1 MAKMRYAEM
10 PRDVSIDDFP
20 SLNVS
25 EKVKSKVLDNEDSY
39 EYMVSNTEYRKLT
52 TYNSL
57 KKYPSNLSTPS
68 NEQKHKRRL
77 SETLTCGLTRQ
88 CKSHSL
94 PCNMTLK
101 QPCSA
106 TIIDE
111 QSVDPTKGVLT
122 TGILP
127 EDWASQL
134 THLDLEIFHQISPE
148 ELSSCAWNKKQKLEV
163 SPNVVAFSRQ
173 FNHVSF
179 WVVQEILKGV
189 TPKLRADLITQFI
202 KISKKLYELNNF
214 HSLFAVISSLQSASV
229 YRLSKSWNNVSKKD
243 RQSFDKLANVF
254 SESNNWRNLRDHLET
269 LRLPCIPYLGVFLT
283 DLVYVD
289 MAHPHKN
296 SGLMESEARRL
307 KMNNILRVISHMQ
320 SSRYDH
326 LTHFPKIHDYLNSI
340 RYIEELHKFVQD
352 DQYKLSL
359 KLEPLSCQNDN
370 SKDSKDSVNQV
381 LLESLSLSPAKSSDL
396 LRIRKISFTKNH
408 PKTSSCSKYRSA
420 SLPRS
425 FLKKNVTQSTVY
437 NNNSL
442 IHKSD
447 EGILSTVNSRNLLD
461 DSLIEENVLD
471 LSNLMISPLQTLKG
485 THKISLESCLRR
497 KVVLKNGRKPAVTTW
512 QRYWIQLWASV
523 LIYYAPKSFKGCS
536 RNDFKREPC
545 KLCPLKGCTV
555 SLGDNPDTFFIKHSD
570 QRNSYKFRAESDNT
584 ALQWYRRLYHAAQ
597 TKHQTET
604 KLPDNL
610 ISFD

>member
-10 PRDVSIDDFP
+10 PRDVSIDNFP

-25 EKVKSKVLDNEDSY
+25 EKVKSKAHDDDDTY
-39 EYMVSNTEYRKLT
+39 EYLVSNTEYRKLT

-57 KKYPSNLSTPS
+57 KKYPSNLSTPQVG
-68 NEQKHKRRL
+68 EQRHKRRL
-77 SETLTCGLTRQ
+77 SETLTCGLARQ

-101 QPCSA
+101 HPCSA
-106 TIIDE
+106 SPVDE
-111 QSVDPTKGVLT
+111 QGVDQAKGVLSP
-122 TGILP
+122 GILP
-127 EDWASQL
+127 EDWAGQL
-134 THLDLEIFHQISPE
+134 TLLDLAIFSEISPE

-163 SPNVVAFSRQ
+163 APNVVAFSRQ

-179 WVVQEILKGV
+179 WVVQEILKGA

-202 KISKKLYELNNF
+202 KISKKLYDLNNF

-296 SGLMESEARRL
+296 SGLMESDARRL

-320 SSRYDH
+320 QSRYDH
-326 LTHFPKIHDYLNSI
+326 LTRFPKLLDYLNSI

-359 KLEPLSCQNDN
+359 KLEPLSSQANN
-370 SKDSKDSVNQV
+370 SRGSKESVNQV
-381 LLESLSLSPAKSSDL
+381 LLDSLSLSPAKSTNL
-396 LRIRKISFTKNH
+396 LRIRKISLTKQQH
-408 PKTSSCSKYRSA
+408 QKTTNCS
-420 SLPRS
+420 
-425 FLKKNVTQSTVY
+425 NV
-437 NNNSL
+437 

-447 EGILSTVNSRNLLD
+447 EGILTTVNSRNLLD
-461 DSLIEENVLD
+461 DSVIEENSLLD
-471 LSNLMISPLQTLKG
+471 LSNLTLSPSQTLKG

-497 KVVLKNGRKPAVTTW
+497 KVVMKNGRKPAVTTW

-523 LIYYAPKSFKGCS
+523 LIYYSPKSFKGCS

-555 SLGDNPDTFFIKHSD
+555 SLGDNPDTFLIKHAD
-570 QRNSYKFRAESDNT
+570 QRNTYKFRAESDNT

-597 TKHQTET
+597 SVHQSNT

>member
-1 MAKMRYAEM
+1 MLCC
-10 PRDVSIDDFP
+10 IQ
-20 SLNVS
+20 
-25 EKVKSKVLDNEDSY
+25 KVKSKAAYDDNDKLEHL
-39 EYMVSNTEYRKLT
+39 VSNTEYRKLT

-57 KKYPSNLSTPS
+57 KKHPSNLSTPS
-68 NEQKHKRRL
+68 CEQRHRRRL
-77 SETLTCGLTRQ
+77 SETLTCGLARQ
-88 CKSHSL
+88 CKTHSL

-101 QPCSA
+101 HPYNV
-106 TIIDE
+106 DE
-111 QSVDPTKGVLT
+111 QDIDKAKGVLT
-122 TGILP
+122 PGILP
-127 EDWASQL
+127 EDWAAQL
-134 THLDLEIFHQISPE
+134 TLLDLNIFSQISPE
-148 ELSSCAWNKKQKLEV
+148 ELSSCSWNKKQKLEV
-163 SPNVVAFSRQ
+163 APNIVAFTRQ

-189 TPKLRADLITQFI
+189 TPKMRADLITQFI
-202 KISKKLYELNNF
+202 KISKKLYDLNNF

-289 MAHPHKN
+289 MAHPHKS
-296 SGLMESEARRL
+296 SGLLESEARRL

-320 SSRYDH
+320 QSRYDH
-326 LTHFPKIHDYLNSI
+326 LIQFPKINDYFNSI

-359 KLEPLSCQNDN
+359 KLEPLSCQTDKG
-370 SKDSKDSVNQV
+370 SKESVNQV
-381 LLESLSLSPAKSSDL
+381 LLDSLSLSPAKSTDL
-396 LRIRKISFTKNH
+396 MRIRKFSLCKQQQ
-408 PKTSSCSKYRSA
+408 KTNCSKYRSA

-425 FLKKNVTQSTVY
+425 FLKKPVIQSAVC

-461 DSLIEENVLD
+461 DSLIEENTLD
-471 LSNLMISPLQTLKG
+471 LSNLNLSPSQTLKG
-485 THKISLESCLRR
+485 AHKISLESCLRR

-523 LIYYAPKSFKGCS
+523 LIYYSPKSFKGCN

-545 KLCPLKGCTV
+545 KLCPLKGCTI
-555 SLGDNPDTFFIKHSD
+555 SLGDNPDTFLIKHPD
-570 QRNSYKFRAESDNT
+570 QRNTYKFRAESDNT
-584 ALQWYRRLYHAAQ
+584 ALQWYRRLYHAA
-597 TKHQTET
+597 KLVHQPDT